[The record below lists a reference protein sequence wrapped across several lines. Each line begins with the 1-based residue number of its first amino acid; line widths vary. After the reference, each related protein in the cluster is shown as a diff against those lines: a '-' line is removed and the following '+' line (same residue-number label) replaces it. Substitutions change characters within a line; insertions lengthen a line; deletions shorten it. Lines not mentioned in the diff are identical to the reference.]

1 MIVFVASY
9 IPVAKG
15 KGSLGAARK
24 IELIINQLSKVDSDI
39 ILLNTAD
46 FRRDGLVRPVAR
58 ELGGIGVR
66 EFCLPVFL
74 GGAISKVASI
84 FMAGRI
90 ARSLFDEIGI
100 PRLVWLYNGYA
111 FESLFGRAAKKHF
124 ECPIV
129 FEFEDWHFAR
139 NRGLSPKPF
148 LDWLAWKCLGHHV
161 DISFAVNGNLA
172 RRLGEK
178 YGPTHL
184 LPGIVTRSVD
194 RVRGDVAPFSRE
206 DDVIRVGY
214 FGQLNT
220 EKGAH
225 IVLELASRLP
235 NGYELHVTGIG
246 PLASNFRDASATEG
260 SPLRFHGAVAVDR
273 LYEIVEECDVILN
286 PHFPLED
293 DAGGL
298 FPFKVIEAVS
308 SGKVLI
314 STSVPKTG
322 FESILG
328 GVKFIEQDI
337 DSFVRAVVE
346 ARQFYQSSRGRIE
359 SAAEEA
365 YLRFGD
371 GCVSRLLADAKLI

>member
-1 MIVFVASY
+1 M
-9 IPVAKG
+9 
-15 KGSLGAARK
+15 
-24 IELIINQLSKVDSDI
+24 
-39 ILLNTAD
+39 
-46 FRRDGLVRPVAR
+46 
-58 ELGGIGVR
+58 
-66 EFCLPVFL
+66 
-74 GGAISKVASI
+74 
-84 FMAGRI
+84 
-90 ARSLFDEIGI
+90 
-100 PRLVWLYNGYA
+100 
-111 FESLFGRAAKKHF
+111 
-124 ECPIV
+124 
-129 FEFEDWHFAR
+129 
-139 NRGLSPKPF
+139 
-148 LDWLAWKCLGHHV
+148 
-161 DISFAVNGNLA
+161 
-172 RRLGEK
+172 
-178 YGPTHL
+178 
-184 LPGIVTRSVD
+184 
-194 RVRGDVAPFSRE
+194 
-206 DDVIRVGY
+206 IRVGY

-225 IVLELASRLP
+225 IVLGLASRLP

-246 PLASNFRDASATEG
+246 PLASNFKDASATEG

-286 PHFPLED
+286 PHFPLEG

-328 GVKFIEQDI
+328 GVKFVEQDI